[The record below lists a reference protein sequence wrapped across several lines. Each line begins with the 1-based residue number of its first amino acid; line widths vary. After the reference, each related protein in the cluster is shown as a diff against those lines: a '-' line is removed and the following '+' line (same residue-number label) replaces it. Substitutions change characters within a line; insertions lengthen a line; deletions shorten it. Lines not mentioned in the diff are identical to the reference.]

1 MVNDKMVNGFMEKRL
16 YMSPLMEV
24 ATISLSKC
32 LLDGSPVVDPH
43 PVPPVGPGAPKRTP
57 DMF

>member
-1 MVNDKMVNGFMEKRL
+1 MSKKV

-32 LLDGSPVVDPH
+32 LLDGSPVEDNTPMPDPSH
-43 PVPPVGPGAPKRTP
+43 PGAPERRRP
-57 DMF
+57 AF

>member
-1 MVNDKMVNGFMEKRL
+1 MEKRK
-16 YMSPLMEV
+16 YISPLMEV

-43 PVPPVGPGAPKRTP
+43 PVPPVGPGAPARDP
-57 DMF
+57 NLW